1 MTPFDDNDLIDRL
14 QSGISERQSGISAP
28 DGIGDDARRAAR
40 KRTATRVAGAGV
52 PLLAAA
58 GVATVLATGSGS
70 SSKAAGGL
78 GTGGSAT
85 PAAVVSGGPLKA
97 VDTAY
102 IVKRVKADVAAS
114 SQDGTFWH
122 SEQFEGGTV
131 SSDGS
136 LVNVGTKEA
145 DTYDYKAPDGTGG
158 FREVSYNDD
167 GSPNLTM
174 TERFSRDSNGTVD
187 DAQTIVNPSRQ
198 LYSQTQY
205 PGVSDD
211 LGQGTSLTLSSTAS
225 QVAQALQSGQVTQT
239 GTVTING
246 TQARAL
252 SIAVPGEG
260 FTLYVDA
267 QTYQPLRTVLT
278 LNGEADLEVTDWLPA
293 TVDNI
298 AQAEDDSIPAGD
310 TKVDK
315 AHVGG

>member
-14 QSGISERQSGISAP
+14 QSGIAERQSGISAP

-40 KRTATRVAGAGV
+40 KRTATRAAGAGV

-70 SSKAAGGL
+70 ASKAAGGL
-78 GTGGSAT
+78 GAGGSAA
-85 PAAVVSGGPLKA
+85 PAAVVTGGPLKA

-102 IVKRVKADVAAS
+102 IVKRVKANVAAS

-158 FREVSYNDD
+158 FRDVSYNDD

-174 TERFSRDSNGTVD
+174 TERFSRDSNGTMD
-187 DAQTIVNPSRQ
+187 DAQTIVNPSKQ
-198 LYSQTQY
+198 LYSQTRY
-205 PGVSDD
+205 PGVSAD

-278 LNGEADLEVTDWLPA
+278 LNGEADLEITDWLPA
-293 TVDNI
+293 TADNI
-298 AQAEDDSIPAGD
+298 AQAENDSIPAGY

>member
-1 MTPFDDNDLIDRL
+1 
-14 QSGISERQSGISAP
+14 
-28 DGIGDDARRAAR
+28 
-40 KRTATRVAGAGV
+40 
-52 PLLAAA
+52 
-58 GVATVLATGSGS
+58 
-70 SSKAAGGL
+70 
-78 GTGGSAT
+78 
-85 PAAVVSGGPLKA
+85 VSGRPLEA

-114 SQDGTFWH
+114 RQDGSLWH
-122 SEQFEGGTV
+122 SVQFEGGTLN
-131 SSDGS
+131 SDGL
-136 LVNVGTKEA
+136 LVNLGTKEA

-167 GSPNLTM
+167 GSTYLDI
-174 TERFSRDSNGTVD
+174 TERFSRDANGTVD
-187 DAQTIVNPSRQ
+187 DAQAIVNPGGYV
-198 LYSQTQY
+198 YSQTQY

-211 LGQGTSLTLSSTAS
+211 LGKGTSLNLSSSAS
-225 QVAQALQSGQVTQT
+225 QVQQALQSGQVTQT

-278 LNGEADLEVTDWLPA
+278 LNGEADLEVTDFPPA
-293 TVDNI
+293 TADNI
-298 AQAEDDSIPAGD
+298 ALAESDSIPAGY
-310 TKVDK
+310 TRVDK

>member
-1 MTPFDDNDLIDRL
+1 MTPLDDNDLIDRL
-14 QSGISERQSGISAP
+14 QSGIADRQSGISAP
-28 DGIGDDARRAAR
+28 HGIGDHARRAAR
-40 KRTATRVAGAGV
+40 KRTATRAAGAGV

-58 GVATVLATGSGS
+58 GVATVLVTGSGS
-70 SSKAAGGL
+70 GSKAASPL
-78 GTGGSAT
+78 GAGGSPT

-102 IVKRVKADVAAS
+102 IIKRVKANVAAS
-114 SQDGTFWH
+114 SQDGTLWH
-122 SEQFEGGTV
+122 SEQYEGGTV

-136 LVNVGTKEA
+136 FANLGPKEA

-158 FREVSYNDD
+158 LREVSYNQD

-174 TERFSRDSNGTVD
+174 TERFSRDANGTMD

-198 LYSQTQY
+198 RYSQTQY

-211 LGQGTSLTLSSTAS
+211 LGQGTSLTLSSSAS
-225 QVAQALQSGQVTQT
+225 QVQQALQSGQVTQR

-278 LNGEADLEVTDWLPA
+278 LNGRADLEVTDFLPA
-293 TVDNI
+293 TADNI
-298 AQAEDDSIPAGD
+298 AQAENDSIPAGY

-315 AHVGG
+315 ARVGG

>member
-14 QSGISERQSGISAP
+14 QSGIAERQSDISAP
-28 DGIGDDARRAAR
+28 HGIGDDARRAAR
-40 KRTATRVAGAGV
+40 KRTATRAAGAGV

-58 GVATVLATGSGS
+58 GVATVLATGAGS
-70 SSKAAGGL
+70 ASKAGGGL
-78 GTGGSAT
+78 GTDGSAT
-85 PAAVVSGGPLKA
+85 PVAVVSGGPLQA

-114 SQDGTFWH
+114 SEDGTFWH

-136 LVNVGTKEA
+136 LVNLGPKEA
-145 DTYDYKAPDGTGG
+145 DTYDYQAPDGTGG
-158 FREVSYNDD
+158 FREVSYNQD
-167 GSPNLTM
+167 GSSNLTM
-174 TERFSRDSNGTVD
+174 TERFSRDSSGTMD

-211 LGQGTSLTLSSTAS
+211 LGQGTSLTLSSSAS
-225 QVAQALQSGQVTQT
+225 QVQQALQSGQVTQT
-239 GTVTING
+239 GTATING

-278 LNGEADLEVTDWLPA
+278 LNDEADLEVTDFLPA
-293 TVDNI
+293 TAENI
-298 AQAEDDSIPAGD
+298 AQAENDSIPAGY

-315 AHVGG
+315 SNVGG